1 MKIKNI
7 LFYNELYDK
16 KGKKLPMFEF
26 RRCFEKS
33 YQLTIYLKKID
44 KIQEDLMLQV

>member
-26 RRCFEKS
+26 RRCFDKI
-33 YQLTIYLKKID
+33 TIYLKKID
-44 KIQEDLMLQV
+44 QLL